1 MNYQKI
7 EVVSRW
13 QSPSNIALVKYWGK
27 KGLQIPCNPSI
38 SITLD
43 KAISDTSMQAI
54 YDENQNELSFDFYF
68 EDTKNP
74 GFEEKLKPFLIHAQ
88 SYFKWLQHYHVIIH
102 SSNTF
107 PHSSGIASSASAY
120 SALALNLCTLHEA
133 ITGESLPHFFQTA
146 SYWARIGSGSACRS
160 VYGGYNAWGESKSI
174 AGSHDE
180 FAVNI
185 DSEVHPHFKNM
196 MDSIL
201 IVEKGKK
208 AVSSTMGHALLKQ
221 HPFAEKRYE
230 TAYQNID
237 LLMTILKSGDMSAF
251 IQLVESEALMLHS
264 LMMSSPTPFILM
276 KPQTLQIIEKVID
289 YRNQTAVNVMFTL
302 DAGANVH
309 LLYPEMEKTN
319 VQNFIANELVQHC
332 ENGLF
337 YDNKIGTGPSLI
349 V

>member
-1 MNYQKI
+1 MNYQKL

-27 KGLQIPCNPSI
+27 KVLQIPCNPSI

-43 KAISDTSMQAI
+43 KAISDTSVQAI
-54 YDENQNELSFDFYF
+54 FDENQSELSFEFYF
-68 EDTKNP
+68 EDAKNP

-88 SYFKWLQHYHVIIH
+88 SYFKWLQHYHLIIH

-120 SALALNLCTLHEA
+120 SALALNLASLHQE
-133 ITGESLPHFFQTA
+133 ITGETLNDFFQIA

-160 VYGGYNAWGESKSI
+160 VYGGYNAWGQSNSI

-180 FAVNI
+180 YAVNI
-185 DSEVHPHFKNM
+185 DSIVHPHFKNM

-221 HPFAEKRYE
+221 HPFADNRYE
-230 TAYQNID
+230 TAYKNTD
-237 LLMTILKSGDMSAF
+237 LLVGILKEGNFDEY
-251 IQLVESEALMLHS
+251 IHLVESEALMLHA

-276 KPQTLQIIEKVID
+276 KPNTLSIIEKIID
-289 YRNQTAVNVMFTL
+289 YRNQTNVNVMFTL

-309 LLYPEMEKTN
+309 VLYPEMEKTN
-319 VQNFIANELVQHC
+319 VQNFIDNELLQHC
-332 ENGLF
+332 QNGLLF
-337 YDNKIGTGPSLI
+337 HNQIGAGPSKI